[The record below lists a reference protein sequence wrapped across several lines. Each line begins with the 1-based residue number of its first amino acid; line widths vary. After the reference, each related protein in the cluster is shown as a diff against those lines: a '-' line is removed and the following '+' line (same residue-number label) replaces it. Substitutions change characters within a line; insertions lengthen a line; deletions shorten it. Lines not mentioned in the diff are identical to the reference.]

1 MSQHSNTPTFQ
12 YSMSK
17 AMSGYLAKRILKGD
31 VRAAARL
38 LTQIENGDP
47 RARPVLKKIYP
58 STGKAH
64 VIGVT
69 GAPGTGK
76 SALIDG
82 MTAELRRRK
91 REVGILAVD
100 PTSPFSGGA
109 LLGDRLR
116 MREHFLDQGVFIRSL
131 ATRAAWGGVSSCV
144 REAVQ
149 LLDAMGKEIIFV
161 ETIGVGQDQ
170 VEISTIAHTV
180 LLVFIPGAGDEVQA
194 MKAGLIEIADI
205 VVVNKADLPGAE
217 AMFQQLGAILEDSG
231 LPIMKT
237 SAIRNEGIARLT
249 DGIEKHRAALLSTG
263 DHRRRNL
270 NFSRRQLLSLLQDR
284 ILSRALQRIDRDS
297 IDVLAEE
304 VAERHL
310 DPYSAAEKILKKR
323 GL

>member
-1 MSQHSNTPTFQ
+1 
-12 YSMSK
+12 
-17 AMSGYLAKRILKGD
+17 MSGDLAKRILKGD

-38 LTQIENGDP
+38 LTLIENGDP

-131 ATRAAWGGVSSCV
+131 ATRGGLGGISACL

-149 LLDAMGKEIIFV
+149 LLDAAGKEIVFV

-170 VEISTIAHTV
+170 VEISTIVHTV
-180 LLVFIPGAGDEVQA
+180 LLVFIPGAGDEIQA
-194 MKAGLIEIADI
+194 MKAGLVEIADI
-205 VVVNKADLPGAE
+205 LVVNKADLPGAE
-217 AMFQQLGAILEDSG
+217 AMFQQIGALLEDSG

-237 SAIRNEGIARLT
+237 SAIRNEGIGLLIDAL
-249 DGIEKHRAALLSTG
+249 EKHRAELLASG

-270 NFSRRQLLSLLQDR
+270 SFCRRQLLSLIQERLLAQ
-284 ILSRALQRIDRDS
+284 ALRRVGEDS
-297 IDVLAEE
+297 IEGLVEE
-304 VAERHL
+304 ISERRL